1 MVKAVIRLPEQVTIT
16 ECWARDGLQNQDKF
30 VPTDLKVKFI
40 EACLEA
46 GLRSIEVTSFA
57 HPRYLPQFSDAEEVL
72 KRVRRAPGVAL
83 LAFVPNEKG
92 LERCLE
98 FCERGYA
105 PDAVGSVV
113 SASEAHNQ
121 ANLRRTIAES
131 KADLER
137 VARRATKAGLTFIGG
152 ISTAFGCPIQGNVPL
167 GDVEALAWWY
177 ADLGVSKVLFG
188 DTTGV
193 ANPLQVEAVFQRI
206 RERVSGL
213 IPIAHFHNTR
223 GTGLANCVAALRAG
237 ITHFDSAAGGIGGRP
252 KFTKGDYP
260 VVSDYTGNVC
270 TEDLVALLE
279 EIGVKTGIDLDRLE
293 AVGRLAEEIL
303 GQELHSHTLRT
314 GLRVKH

>member
-1 MVKAVIRLPEQVTIT
+1 MQVPERVTIT
-16 ECWARDGLQNQDKF
+16 ECWARDGLQNQDNF
-30 VPTDLKVKFI
+30 IPTELKVRFL
-40 EACLEA
+40 EACAEA

-57 HPRYLPQFSDAEEVL
+57 HPKYLPQFADAKEVL
-72 KRVRRAPGVAL
+72 TRVRRRPGVSL

-98 FCERGYA
+98 FCEHGYG

-137 VARRATKAGLTFIGG
+137 VARRATKAGLTFVGG
-152 ISTAFGCPIQGNVPL
+152 VSTSFGCPIQGNVPVE
-167 GDVEALAWWY
+167 DVEALAQWY
-177 ADLGVSKVLFG
+177 ADLGVQRVLFG

-193 ANPLQVEAVFQRI
+193 AHPFQVEAVFQRI
-206 RERVSGL
+206 RERVPGL
-213 IPIAHFHNTR
+213 VPIAHFHNTR

-237 ITHFDSAAGGIGGRP
+237 IAHFDSAIGGIGGRP

-279 EIGVKTGIDLDRLE
+279 EMGVKTGIDLDRLE

>member
-1 MVKAVIRLPEQVTIT
+1 MQLHDAVTIT
-16 ECWARDGLQNQDKF
+16 ECWARDGLQNQDVF
-30 VPTDLKVKFI
+30 VPTELKVKFI
-40 EACLEA
+40 EACIEA

-57 HPRYLPQFSDAEEVL
+57 HPKYLPQFSDAEEVL
-72 KRVRRAPGVAL
+72 KRVRRTPGVAL

-92 LERCLE
+92 LERCLT
-98 FCERGYA
+98 FCERGYG

-152 ISTAFGCPIQGNVPL
+152 ISTSFGCPIQGNVPL
-167 GDVEALAWWY
+167 HDVEALARWY

-188 DTTGV
+188 DTTGM

-206 RERVSGL
+206 RERVPGL
-213 IPIAHFHNTR
+213 IPIAHFHDTR

-252 KFTKGDYP
+252 KLTKGDYP

-270 TEDLVALLE
+270 TEDLVALFE
-279 EIGVKTGIDLDRLE
+279 EMGIKTGIDLDRLE
-293 AVGRLAEEIL
+293 GVGRLAEEIL